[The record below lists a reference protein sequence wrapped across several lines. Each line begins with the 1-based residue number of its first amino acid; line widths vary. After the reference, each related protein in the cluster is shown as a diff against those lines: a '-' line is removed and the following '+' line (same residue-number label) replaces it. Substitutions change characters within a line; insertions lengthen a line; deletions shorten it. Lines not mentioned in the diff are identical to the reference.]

1 MKQFLSF
8 VTMAGL
14 AVVLAA
20 PGGAQAAG
28 WPDEEKVITVV
39 VPFSAGGGT
48 DAVFRSLVEE
58 AKKNLK
64 ARVAISNIDGAG
76 SAKGTNEVLSLPAD
90 GYTLLASGTHTI
102 GVTMQG
108 LTAGTKELE
117 HIVSLNWDPFI
128 VAVLKSRPYKS
139 MKDLVA
145 AAKAK
150 PGSVCLGN
158 AGMGGATGIAS
169 VAINLKFDKAF
180 NVTPFKGGNDL
191 RADVLGGR
199 CEVGIFSQSEIVS
212 NQDAFQPLVILYK
225 EHSAIPALKDVP
237 TMGETGFGDLAAPGG
252 SFRSISVKKGTPAE
266 AKKVIAEAFEKAFN
280 SPAYKE
286 FMAKNGL
293 IPAFNKLGQTDAYF
307 AELFKGFEP
316 ILKEAGLYKMK

>member
-1 MKQFLSF
+1 MKRFLSI
-8 VTMAGL
+8 VTMVGL
-14 AVVLAA
+14 AAML
-20 PGGAQAAG
+20 GAVNTASAAG

-48 DAVFRSLVEE
+48 DAVFRTLVEE

-64 ARVAISNIDGAG
+64 ARVTISNIDGAG
-76 SAKGTNEVLSLPAD
+76 SAKGTNEVLNLPAD

-108 LTAGTKELE
+108 LTPGYTELE
-117 HIVSLNWDPFI
+117 HVVSLNWDPFI
-128 VAVLKSRPYKS
+128 VAALKTRPFKS
-139 MKDLVA
+139 MSDLVA
-145 AAKAK
+145 AAKAN
-150 PGSVCLGN
+150 PGSICLGN

-169 VAINLKFDKAF
+169 VAINLKFGKVF

-199 CEVGIFSQSEIVS
+199 CEAGIFSQSEIVS

-225 EHSAIPALKDVP
+225 DHSAILSLKSVP
-237 TMGETGFGDLAAPGG
+237 TLDEAGFGNLAAPGG
-252 SFRSISVKKGTPAE
+252 SFRSVSMRKGTPAE
-266 AKKVIAEAFEKAFN
+266 AKKVLAEAFEKAFN

-293 IPAFNKLGQTDAYF
+293 ISAFNKLDQTDAYF
-307 AELFKGFEP
+307 DELIKGFEP
-316 ILKEAGLYKMK
+316 ILREAGLYKMK